1 VSLENILI
9 DLKINREINKQDVE
23 YIEQFQKQLRI
34 FGDTELVNTNK
45 LLEMFTEQ
53 DIIEELEIQGLEKYV
68 RNMKKVF
75 KYQDAE
81 IDELFK

>member
-1 VSLENILI
+1 MLI

-45 LLEMFTEQ
+45 LLDMFTEQ
-53 DIIEELEIQGLEKYV
+53 DIIEELEIQGLDKYV

>member
-1 VSLENILI
+1 MLI
-9 DLKINREINKQDVE
+9 DLKINREINKQDIE

-53 DIIEELEIQGLEKYV
+53 DIIEELEIQGLDKYV

>member
-1 VSLENILI
+1 MLI

-53 DIIEELEIQGLEKYV
+53 DIIEELEIQGLDKYV

>member
-1 VSLENILI
+1 MLI

-34 FGDTELVNTNK
+34 FSDTELVSTNK

-53 DIIEELEIQGLEKYV
+53 DIIEELEIQGLDKYV

-75 KYQDAE
+75 KYQDTE

>member
-1 VSLENILI
+1 MLI

-34 FGDTELVNTNK
+34 FGDTELVNINK

-53 DIIEELEIQGLEKYV
+53 DIIEELEIQGLDKYV

-75 KYQDAE
+75 KYQDTE

>member
-1 VSLENILI
+1 MLI

-53 DIIEELEIQGLEKYV
+53 DIIEELEIQGLDKYV

-75 KYQDAE
+75 KYQDTE

>member
-1 VSLENILI
+1 MLI